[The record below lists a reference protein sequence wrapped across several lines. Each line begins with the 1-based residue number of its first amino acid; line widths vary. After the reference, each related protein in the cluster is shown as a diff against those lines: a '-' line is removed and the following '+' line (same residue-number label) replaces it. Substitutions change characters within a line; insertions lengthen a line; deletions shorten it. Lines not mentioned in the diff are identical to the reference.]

1 MQLKKCMKELNPCDP
16 NISFTYEYIRERV
29 SFLDLEVDIM
39 KSKLITSLSWFLKR
53 GYPKR
58 IIDCKMKKVK

>member
-29 SFLDLEVDIM
+29 SFLDLEV
-39 KSKLITSLSWFLKR
+39 KYNEK
-53 GYPKR
+53 
-58 IIDCKMKKVK
+58 